1 VGRNKGNRHQE
12 FINDIKSDT
21 FTFIVPYLGEAVAT
35 QVTEQ
40 VSVQVT
46 EQVGELIDRRAKSIV
61 YCTQPRTL
69 KELMEFLGMKHRPTF
84 MKNVL
89 NPLMEAGLLKR
100 TIPDKPRSRFQKY
113 VAVKKGET

>member
-1 VGRNKGNRHQE
+1 MLKKEGYSLPE

-21 FTFIVPYLGEAVAT
+21 FTFILPYPGEQVTT

-46 EQVGELIDRRAKSIV
+46 EQVGELMDRRAKTIV
-61 YCTQPRTL
+61 FCTQPRSL
-69 KELMEFLGMKHRPTF
+69 KEIMGFLGMKHRPTF

-113 VAVKKGET
+113 VAVKKGEK